1 MTASDS
7 LQDLHARRWQAGAIL
22 RARAMAQ
29 GLLALLGFVVLA
41 AAVHPTSRAA
51 LVSVSHDVLL
61 SQAAVALRATVPPGV
76 NFSAGPIQ
84 PPVLS
89 PKEREQKAVTE
100 MLSKRYRVA
109 QEAVGG
115 FVAAAYR
122 VGKETSVDP
131 LLILAVICI
140 ESRFNPVAESTFG
153 AKGLM
158 QIIPKFHKEKLVEH
172 GGDEALLDPEVNILV
187 GAQVLREYIRRFGGT
202 ENALQAYAGA
212 FEEPTSMY
220 AKQVLSE
227 RSRLEQAVA
236 KLRRAI

>member
-1 MTASDS
+1 MIASHS
-7 LQDLHARRWQAGAIL
+7 LQDLHEHQSQAGAIL

-29 GLLALLGFVVLA
+29 ALLALLGFVVLA
-41 AAVHPTSRAA
+41 AAAHPTSRAA
-51 LVSVSHDVLL
+51 LISVSHDVLL

-89 PKEREQKAVTE
+89 PREREQKAVTE

-158 QIIPKFHKEKLVEH
+158 QIIPKFHKEKLVEL

-220 AKQVLSE
+220 ARQVLSE

>member
-1 MTASDS
+1 MIATDS
-7 LQDLHARRWQAGAIL
+7 LQDLHEHRSQSGAIL

-29 GLLALLGFVVLA
+29 AFLALLGFVVLA
-41 AAVHPTSRAA
+41 SAAHPTSRAA
-51 LVSVSHDVLL
+51 LISVSNEVLL

-89 PKEREQKAVTE
+89 PREREQKAVTE

-122 VGKETSVDP
+122 VGKDTSVDP

-158 QIIPKFHKEKLVEH
+158 QIIPKFHKEKLIEH

-236 KLRRAI
+236 RLRRAI

>member
-1 MTASDS
+1 MIASHS
-7 LQDLHARRWQAGAIL
+7 LPDLHEHRSQAGAIL

-29 GLLALLGFVVLA
+29 ALLALLGFVVLA
-41 AAVHPTSRAA
+41 AAAHPTSRAA
-51 LVSVSHDVLL
+51 LISVSHDVLL

-89 PKEREQKAVTE
+89 PREREQKAVTE

-220 AKQVLSE
+220 ARQVLSE

>member
-1 MTASDS
+1 MEAANS
-7 LQDLHARRWQAGAIL
+7 LQDLPVRPPSGRAFARARPLFQVMLALAGAVALGTAIHPE
-22 RARAMAQ
+22 AREA
-29 GLLALLGFVVLA
+29 VISA
-41 AAVHPTSRAA
+41 AREAV
-51 LVSVSHDVLL
+51 L

-76 NFSAGPIQ
+76 NFTAGPIQ
-84 PPVLS
+84 PPTLT
-89 PKEREQKAVTE
+89 PPEREQRAVTE
-100 MLSKRYRVA
+100 MLAKRFRVA

-122 VGKETSVDP
+122 AGEDTSVDP
-131 LLILAVICI
+131 LLILAVIGV

-172 GGDEALLDPEVNILV
+172 GGDDALLDPEVNILV
-187 GAQVLREYIRRFGGT
+187 GAQVLKEYIRRFGGT
-202 ENALQAYAGA
+202 ESALQAYAGA

-227 RSRLEQAVA
+227 RSRIAQVIA